1 MAPSVDA
8 PFSPPHDGAA
18 AATSFDDHVHIQ
30 CFADAQF
37 FASRLFMQCFGTDF
51 PIPREN
57 AGLPFA
63 TPSGDWRQYVAFY
76 RWPDERLEAV
86 GFCNWIRHDDVY
98 LGGGMCVSPTFY
110 RRLPKEQWDVCRARG
125 GIAQMLVETAFHE
138 LQDCVAWFG
147 YCGDS
152 KAYAV
157 DIRAGFEPTR
167 HPRLV
172 AKWQRFLSDAKKSA
186 IEDKVAAIGP
196 F

>member
-1 MAPSVDA
+1 MAPSADA
-8 PFSPPHDGAA
+8 RASPQCDVAA
-18 AATSFDDHVHIQ
+18 VTPLDDHLHVQ
-30 CFADAQF
+30 CFANAQF
-37 FASRLFMQCFGTDF
+37 FASRLFAQCFGSDF
-51 PIPREN
+51 PVPREH

-63 TPSGDWRQYVAFY
+63 TPPANWRQYVAFY
-76 RWPDERLEAV
+76 RWPGERLEAV
-86 GFCNWIRHDDVY
+86 GFCNWIRHDGVY

-110 RRLPKEQWDVCRARG
+110 RRLPKAHWDACRGRG
-125 GIAQMLVETAFHE
+125 GIAQILVETAFRE
-138 LQDCVAWFG
+138 LRDCTAWFG

-172 AKWQRFLSDAKKSA
+172 ARWQPSVTDAQKIAMADS
-186 IEDKVAAIGP
+186 IAAIGP